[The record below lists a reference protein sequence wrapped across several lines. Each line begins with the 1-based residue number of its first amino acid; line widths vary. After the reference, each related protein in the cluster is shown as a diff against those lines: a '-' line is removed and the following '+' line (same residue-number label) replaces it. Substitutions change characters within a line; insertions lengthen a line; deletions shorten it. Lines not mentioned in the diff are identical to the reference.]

1 MHELGIA
8 NDILDI
14 ALAEAK
20 KHGNRRITRVD
31 LEVGVLRG
39 IVPENLVFLFGH
51 VAKGTIAEGARL
63 AIEEQPALVEC
74 STCGP
79 TKARGFTI
87 ACPGCGDPA
96 ARIEGGDALR
106 ILSIDV
112 DDP

>member
-51 VAKGTIAEGARL
+51 VSKGTIAEGARL
-63 AIEEQPALVEC
+63 AIEEQPARVEC
-74 STCGP
+74 GTCG
-79 TKARGFTI
+79 TTEARAFTI
-87 ACPGCGDPA
+87 GCPGCGSPT
-96 ARIEGGDALR
+96 ARIKSGDALR
-106 ILSIDV
+106 ILSMDID
-112 DDP
+112 D

>member
-8 NDILDI
+8 TDILDI
-14 ALAEAK
+14 TLAEAK

-63 AIEEQPALVEC
+63 AIEEQPARVEC
-74 STCGP
+74 GTCG
-79 TKARGFTI
+79 TTESRVFTI
-87 ACPGCGDPA
+87 GCPGCGSPS
-96 ARIEGGDALR
+96 ARIEKGDALR
-106 ILSIDV
+106 IVSMDID
-112 DDP
+112 D